1 MQIYVNV
8 INQKLMATT
17 SLTNF
22 VEGSQIFVQFT
33 FNLDDAW
40 DGLTVFAQFQQGE
53 NAYNVFLDD
62 DNSVYMPT
70 EIAAGKC
77 TLLLYGSGSRDDDT
91 VIATTNFLTLTVA
104 ENKVVYDAQSTEI
117 TQSLYDQMISRFRDT
132 KDEIMSQFRDTRD
145 QMTSDFRSMI
155 NGVYEMIDIDNNGII
170 NFSPDG
176 SGHDSIRPDEQII
189 TETVY
194 EYFDDHP
201 VSDLIP
207 DDSISESKLDDDLKA
222 KINST
227 HVVGTTIYL

>member
-8 INQKLMATT
+8 INQQLMATT

-62 DNSVYMPT
+62 NNSVYMPT

-77 TLLLYGSGSRDDDT
+77 TLLLYGSGSRDSDT
-91 VIATTNFLTLTVA
+91 VIATTNYLTLTVA
-104 ENKVVYDAQSTEI
+104 ENKMVYDAQSTEI
-117 TQSLYDQMISRFRDT
+117 TQSLYDQMI
-132 KDEIMSQFRDTRD
+132 
-145 QMTSDFRSMI
+145 SDFRSMI

-189 TETVY
+189 AETVHK
-194 EYFDDHP
+194 YFDDHP
-201 VSDLIP
+201 VSGLIP

-227 HVVGTTIYL
+227 RVVGTTIYL